1 MRKIMAP
8 GKQELDEAP
17 ESNIDNLA
25 NRDPTMNAEDDDD
38 HVYSTVYTSVDETFT
53 RNDNLYKD
61 SSEQIIMEVFIS
73 YINTL
78 SRYD

>member
-1 MRKIMAP
+1 MAP

-25 NRDPTMNAEDDDD
+25 NHDPTLNAEEDDD
-38 HVYSTVYTSVDETFT
+38 HVYSTVYTRVDETFA

-61 SSEQIIMEVFIS
+61 SCEQIIMEVFIS

-78 SRYD
+78 SRSD